1 MKAGVGGWA
10 GVGEVRGRPLGQRI
24 KEPIGQSHRGCSE
37 GRVMVEGKTGLA
49 SSA

>member
-24 KEPIGQSHRGCSE
+24 KGQSHRGCSE